1 MQTATSIK
9 QSVSKNKR
17 VESKEKR
24 NLIDDTEM
32 LMADETLNFD
42 FQTNLNGDRLGR
54 SRGHVQG
61 GLRHRWTSS
70 ISILVNP
77 KLIVSCL
84 GNRNLILSC
93 LYRSTMIQHV
103 GFWYCFVKKKPFR
116 HWNLKTLHFKLV
128 ALIGASR
135 HSTVMALRREFI
147 GVHEDTGRFI
157 RLTIHL
163 DVSRAARARILL

>member
-1 MQTATSIK
+1 VDCIQTATSIK

-61 GLRHRWTSS
+61 GLRHR
-70 ISILVNP
+70 
-77 KLIVSCL
+77 
-84 GNRNLILSC
+84 
-93 LYRSTMIQHV
+93 
-103 GFWYCFVKKKPFR
+103 
-116 HWNLKTLHFKLV
+116 
-128 ALIGASR
+128 
-135 HSTVMALRREFI
+135 
-147 GVHEDTGRFI
+147 
-157 RLTIHL
+157 
-163 DVSRAARARILL
+163 

>member
-42 FQTNLNGDRLGR
+42 FQTNFNGDRLGR

-61 GLRHRWTSS
+61 GLRHR
-70 ISILVNP
+70 
-77 KLIVSCL
+77 
-84 GNRNLILSC
+84 
-93 LYRSTMIQHV
+93 
-103 GFWYCFVKKKPFR
+103 
-116 HWNLKTLHFKLV
+116 
-128 ALIGASR
+128 
-135 HSTVMALRREFI
+135 
-147 GVHEDTGRFI
+147 
-157 RLTIHL
+157 
-163 DVSRAARARILL
+163 